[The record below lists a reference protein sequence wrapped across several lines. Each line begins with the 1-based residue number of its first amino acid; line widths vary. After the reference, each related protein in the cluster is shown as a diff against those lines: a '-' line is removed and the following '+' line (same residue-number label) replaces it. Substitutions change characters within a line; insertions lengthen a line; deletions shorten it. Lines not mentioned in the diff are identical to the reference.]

1 LGARSPTEVEVR
13 VPATVANLGPGFDC
27 LGVALGVHLRLR
39 VSPAASEEAPPPN
52 RNLTHRSFAEAFGA
66 TGRRAPPVSVQVLE
80 SYPSARGMGASASAI
95 VAGLVAARLMGELE
109 MSDQELAR
117 LAIEIEGHPDNVVP
131 ALLGGLVLCS
141 GQTWMRLEPHPG
153 VSPLV
158 LVARERFK
166 TVEARRAL
174 PAEVP
179 RADAVA
185 NAAALSALVMAL
197 TGLEPPTALML
208 ATEDRIHEPYRLAL
222 MHETADLHAVL
233 RAKGVPTA
241 LAGAG
246 PSLICLVETRSLE
259 GCTRLARERLPEG
272 WQAISPGWD
281 LLGAQARPL
290 TSADVGLEH

>member
-1 LGARSPTEVEVR
+1 MPATEIEVR

-27 LGVALGVHLRLR
+27 LGVALGVHLVLR
-39 VSPAASEEAPPPN
+39 VSPAPFGPPAPPPN
-52 RNLTHRSFAEAFGA
+52 RNLTHRSFAEAFRVA
-66 TGRRAPPVSVQVLE
+66 GRESPPVSVQVLE

-95 VAGLVAARLMGELE
+95 VAGLVAAREMGGLE
-109 MSDQELAR
+109 VSDTELAL
-117 LAIEIEGHPDNVVP
+117 LATGIEGHPDNVLP

-141 GQTWMRLEPHPG
+141 GRTWMRLAPHPG

-166 TVEARRAL
+166 TAEARRVL
-174 PAEVP
+174 PAEVT

-185 NAAALSALVMAL
+185 NAAALSCLMMAL
-197 TGLEPPTALML
+197 TGLEPPTALMS

-222 MHETADLHAVL
+222 MHETADLRSVL

-246 PSLICLVETRSLE
+246 PSLICLVETQSLE
-259 GCTRLARERLPEG
+259 ACTRLAREHLPEG
-272 WQAISPGWD
+272 WQALGPGWD
-281 LLGAQARPL
+281 LLGARARTL
-290 TSADVGLEH
+290 TSV

>member
-1 LGARSPTEVEVR
+1 MTDVEVR

-39 VSPAASEEAPPPN
+39 VAPAGAPAAPEQAPPPS
-52 RNLTHRSFAEAFGA
+52 RNLTYRSFAEAF
-66 TGRRAPPVSVQVLE
+66 RAADREPPAIGVQVLE

-95 VAGLVAARLMGELE
+95 VAGLVAARLMGALDL
-109 MSDQELAR
+109 SDSELAY
-117 LAIEIEGHPDNVVP
+117 LATGIEGHPDNVVP

-141 GQTWMRLEPHPG
+141 GPTWMRLEPHPG

-166 TVEARRAL
+166 TAEARRVL
-174 PAEVP
+174 PAEVS

-185 NAAALSALVMAL
+185 NAAALSSLVAALA
-197 TGLEPPTALML
+197 GLQPPTALMA

-222 MHETADLHAVL
+222 MPETATLHAGL
-233 RAKGVPTA
+233 RAKGIPTA

-246 PSLICLVETRSLE
+246 PSLICLVETPSLE
-259 GCTRLARERLPEG
+259 ACAGLARELLPEG
-272 WQAISPGWD
+272 WRALTPGWD
-281 LLGAQARPL
+281 LLGAQSHP
-290 TSADVGLEH
+290 VGPGA